1 MESDK
6 ITLDSAELWS
16 DQCALRYDPE
26 DCARIAQAE
35 QLMRQ
40 HCAGRVMET
49 GEPEIEHRLATA
61 QTLVDLRLDAE
72 TLCAALLQTVLG
84 PTQHDDQ
91 ETTDQDANLSD
102 IQQECG
108 QAVAHMVAD
117 LARIAQLTS
126 LEQLGRDEGPESQE
140 NLRRLLLDLAEDVRV
155 VLVVLADR
163 LQVMRAAKT
172 LPDAQRRHLA
182 RETQGLYAPLANRL
196 GVWQIKWELE
206 DLSLRY
212 LRPDE
217 YQAIARALR
226 DRRVERQDY
235 IQRVIAILNA
245 EFAKAGIKASI
256 SGRPKHIYSIWRKM
270 QRKAVDLDQI
280 FDLLAVRVMVED
292 IPACYTAL
300 GIVHGL
306 WPHIA
311 KEFDDYI
318 ATPKGNFYQSLH
330 TAVLGPEDRPLE
342 VQIRTYRMHEHAE
355 LGVAAHW
362 AYKETGGQDPE
373 FHRRIVAMRS
383 WLEQSQ
389 EGQEPGDGP
398 PLPDAGT
405 ASAHVYVLTPQG
417 RVIELPKGAT
427 PLDFAYSIHSEVGH
441 RCRGAR
447 VDGRIVPLTYPLT
460 SGETVEILT
469 QKNAKPSRDWLSP
482 HRGYLA
488 TNRARNRVRQWF
500 KQQDHEQ
507 HVAEGR
513 AQLDKELARMGIEI
527 KPALDELAPRY
538 NLRSGENLL
547 AAMGRGDVA
556 VGQIARLVGPP
567 RAEPEPEFESAE
579 SSQLKTTRKGKTAST
594 EDAQVMVEGERDLMT
609 RTATCCRPVP
619 PDPVVGFVTRGRGV
633 MIHRSDCPNIL
644 NLSEAEQARLLNVS
658 WAEQGLETAYPVD
671 LTVIAN
677 DRKGLLRDVSS
688 ALSDAD
694 ADVLGTRTLSD
705 RDQDCARMRFTIE
718 VRDAAQLDLAITKIR
733 QLPDVLEVYR
743 SN

>member
-1 MESDK
+1 M
-6 ITLDSAELWS
+6 
-16 DQCALRYDPE
+16 LRYEPE
-26 DCARIAQAE
+26 DCACIARAE
-35 QLMRQ
+35 RRMRQ
-40 HCAGRVMET
+40 KCAGRVMET
-49 GEPEIEHRLATA
+49 GESEIEHHLATA
-61 QTLVDLRLDAE
+61 QTLMDLRLDAE
-72 TLCAALLQTVLG
+72 TLCAALLQSLLTPDQPQDSDRTFLG
-84 PTQHDDQ
+84 AEILRDFG
-91 ETTDQDANLSD
+91 E
-102 IQQECG
+102 
-108 QAVAHMVAD
+108 AVARMVAD
-117 LARIAQLTS
+117 LAQIEQLTG
-126 LEQLGRDEGPESQE
+126 LEQLGRDEQPQSQE

-155 VLVVLADR
+155 MLVVLADR
-163 LQVMRAAKT
+163 LQLMRAAKT
-172 LPDAQRRHLA
+172 LSDEQRRHLA

-212 LRPDE
+212 LRPDD

-226 DRRVERQDY
+226 DRRDERQAY
-235 IQRVIAILNA
+235 IQRVIAILDT

-270 QRKAVDLDQI
+270 QRKAVNLDQI

-342 VQIRTYRMHEHAE
+342 VQIRTHRMHEHAE

-389 EGQEPGDGP
+389 EGQDPGEGP
-398 PLPDAGT
+398 PLPDT
-405 ASAHVYVLTPQG
+405 RQSSAHVYVLTPQG
-417 RVIELPKGAT
+417 RVVELPKGAT
-427 PLDFAYSIHSEVGH
+427 PLDFAYCIHSEVGH

-447 VDGRIVPLTYPLT
+447 VDGRIVPLSYPLT

-469 QKNAKPSRDWLSP
+469 QKNAQPSRDWLSP
-482 HRGYLA
+482 HQGYLT

-500 KQQDHEQ
+500 KQQDYERHL
-507 HVAEGR
+507 AEGR
-513 AQLDKELARMGIEI
+513 TLLERELVRLGIET
-527 KPALDELAPRY
+527 KPALDGIAPRY
-538 NLRSGENLL
+538 NLRSTDDLL

-556 VGQIARLVGPP
+556 AGQIARLLGPP
-567 RAEPEPEFESAE
+567 RLEPEPEFPDTDRI
-579 SSQLKTTRKGKTAST
+579 KTTRKAKVAHGD
-594 EDAQVMVEGERDLMT
+594 DAQVMVEGEPDLMT

-619 PDPVVGFVTRGRGV
+619 PDPVVGFITRGRGV
-633 MIHRSDCPNIL
+633 VIHRSDCPNIT
-644 NLSEAEQARLLNVS
+644 NLSETDRARLLNVS
-658 WAEQGLETAYPVD
+658 WTEQDQEAGYPVD
-671 LTVIAN
+671 LTIVAN

-694 ADVLGTRTLSD
+694 TDVLSTRTLSD

-718 VRDAAQLDLAITKIR
+718 VKDAVQLDLAMTKLR

-743 SN
+743 AN